1 MLKKYLSIAVAVL
14 LIFAFTACGSSTA
27 ASSASTSSATNAQ
40 QQQGQPED
48 DGSIRGIVTTISD
61 TQIEIAKMT
70 GGGQGGDGQTP
81 PSGNAPS
88 GTPSA
93 SGSAPSGTPSA
104 SGSAPQTFMDTSN
117 MEKVQYTINSSTK
130 IVKQTALGNSTDTQ
144 SSGQQATE
152 SEASISDITAGTMVS
167 ITLQDGSDTI
177 AAKIVIT
184 QGMGGGQGG
193 PQGGQGAPQGGGAQP
208 SASGSPS

>member
-1 MLKKYLSIAVAVL
+1 MLKKSLSIAVAVL
-14 LIFAFTACGSSTA
+14 LIFAFSACGSSTA
-27 ASSASTSSATNAQ
+27 ANSTGTSSATNAQ
-40 QQQGQPED
+40 QQQGQPQD
-48 DGSIRGIVTTISD
+48 DGSIRGIVTIISN

-70 GGGQGGDGQTP
+70 GGGQGGGQGGDGQTP
-81 PSGNAPS
+81 P
-88 GTPSA
+88 

-152 SEASISDITAGTMVS
+152 SEASISDITTGTMVS